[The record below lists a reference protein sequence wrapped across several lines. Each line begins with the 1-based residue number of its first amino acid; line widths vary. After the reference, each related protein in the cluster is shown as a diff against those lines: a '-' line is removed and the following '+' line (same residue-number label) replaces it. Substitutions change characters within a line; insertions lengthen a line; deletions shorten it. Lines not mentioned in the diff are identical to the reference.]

1 MRSRHCQPSNGSV
14 RCRCSTV
21 IFIKS
26 YRRWRATCQSTPRC
40 GWDSRSRRQERL
52 LRRGRWLFRLKS
64 CAPCLA
70 SGTSPS
76 SRAKRCSPLSIRR
89 WIRAPPTLDPV
100 EITHFVASRRAAG
113 LHCERTIMTR
123 FVVAAGIVAGLGFAA
138 LAAPAMAQTKPTI
151 AIIVKDT
158 TSVYW
163 QTVLAG
169 ARKAGQDLGV
179 NVTELGAQSESDV
192 SGQIGI
198 LEKAVA
204 SNPAAIVI
212 APADVA
218 PLGKPIDEAAK
229 KVKIIG
235 IDSAADTKAWT
246 SFLATDD
253 VQAGRMA
260 ADALA
265 NAMTRTYA
273 DTEGDV
279 AIITAAPIAAS
290 PDQSATG
297 FKEQVAK
304 KYRALNVL
312 PDKIADAQ
320 AATGLTVMKD
330 LVNADRDLRGVFV
343 SNVIIAE
350 GASQVVY
357 NKESGDRINYVVF
370 GSNDNLVKSLQGGTI
385 DALIVKDP
393 FRMGYDAVKTALAAS
408 KGESVPATIDTG
420 ANVITKAN
428 MNSARSQELLNPK
441 ID

>member
-1 MRSRHCQPSNGSV
+1 M
-14 RCRCSTV
+14 
-21 IFIKS
+21 K
-26 YRRWRATCQSTPRC
+26 
-40 GWDSRSRRQERL
+40 
-52 LRRGRWLFRLKS
+52 
-64 CAPCLA
+64 
-70 SGTSPS
+70 
-76 SRAKRCSPLSIRR
+76 
-89 WIRAPPTLDPV
+89 
-100 EITHFVASRRAAG
+100 
-113 LHCERTIMTR
+113 R
-123 FVVAAGIVAGLGFAA
+123 FVVAAGIVAGLAFG
-138 LAAPAMAQTKPTI
+138 APAMAQTKPTI
-151 AIIVKDT
+151 SIIVKDT

-169 ARKAGQDLGV
+169 ARKAGQDFDV

-192 SGQIGI
+192 AGQISL

-204 SNPAAIVI
+204 SNPTAIVI
-212 APADVA
+212 APAQFA

-235 IDSAADTKAWT
+235 IDSTADTKALT

-253 VQAGRMA
+253 VQVGHIA

-265 NAMTRTYA
+265 NAITRTYA

-279 AIITAAPIAAS
+279 AIITASSVAAS
-290 PDQSATG
+290 PDQSVTG
-297 FKEQVAK
+297 FKEQVAN

-312 PDKIADAQ
+312 PEKVADAQ
-320 AATGLTVMKD
+320 AATGLSIMKD
-330 LVNADRDLRGVFV
+330 LTATDMDLRGVFV
-343 SNVIIAE
+343 SNAIIAE

-370 GSNDNLVKSLQGGTI
+370 GSDDKLVKSLQGGTI

-393 FRMGYDAVKTALAAS
+393 FRMGYDAVKTALAVS
-408 KGESVPATIDTG
+408 KGENVPATIDTG

>member
-1 MRSRHCQPSNGSV
+1 
-14 RCRCSTV
+14 
-21 IFIKS
+21 
-26 YRRWRATCQSTPRC
+26 
-40 GWDSRSRRQERL
+40 
-52 LRRGRWLFRLKS
+52 
-64 CAPCLA
+64 
-70 SGTSPS
+70 
-76 SRAKRCSPLSIRR
+76 
-89 WIRAPPTLDPV
+89 
-100 EITHFVASRRAAG
+100 
-113 LHCERTIMTR
+113 MTR

-151 AIIVKDT
+151 AVIVKDT

-169 ARKAGQDLGV
+169 ARKAGQDLGAD
-179 NVTELGAQSESDV
+179 VTALGAQSEADV
-192 SGQIGI
+192 ASQIGI

-212 APADVA
+212 APAQFT

-235 IDSAADTKAWT
+235 IESAADTKAWT

-265 NAMTRTYA
+265 SAMTRTYA

-279 AIITAAPIAAS
+279 AIITAS
-290 PDQSATG
+290 PDRSATG

-312 PDKIADAQ
+312 PDKVADAQ
-320 AATGLTVMKD
+320 AASGLTIMKD

-343 SNVIIAE
+343 SNVTIAE

-370 GSNDNLVKSLQGGTI
+370 GSDDKLLKSLQGGTI

-408 KGESVPATIDTG
+408 KGENVPATIDTG

>member
-1 MRSRHCQPSNGSV
+1 
-14 RCRCSTV
+14 
-21 IFIKS
+21 
-26 YRRWRATCQSTPRC
+26 
-40 GWDSRSRRQERL
+40 
-52 LRRGRWLFRLKS
+52 
-64 CAPCLA
+64 
-70 SGTSPS
+70 
-76 SRAKRCSPLSIRR
+76 
-89 WIRAPPTLDPV
+89 
-100 EITHFVASRRAAG
+100 
-113 LHCERTIMTR
+113 MTR
-123 FVVAAGIVAGLGFAA
+123 FVVAAGVVAGLGFAA

-158 TSVYW
+158 TSAYW

-179 NVTELGAQSESDV
+179 DVTELGTQSESDV
-192 SGQIGI
+192 AGQISI
-198 LEKAVA
+198 LGKAVA
-204 SNPAAIVI
+204 RNPAAIVI
-212 APADVA
+212 APVQFG

-235 IDSAADTKAWT
+235 IDSTADTKAWT
-246 SFLATDD
+246 SFLAADD
-253 VQAGRMA
+253 AQAGRMA

-279 AIITAAPIAAS
+279 AIITASPVAAS

-312 PDKIADAQ
+312 PDKVADAQ
-320 AATGLTVMKD
+320 AATGLTIMKD
-330 LVNADRDLRGVFV
+330 LVNADRDLRGVFI
-343 SNVIIAE
+343 SNAIIVE

-370 GSNDNLVKSLQGGTI
+370 GSDDKLVKSLQGGTI

-393 FRMGYDAVKTALAAS
+393 FRMGYDAVKTAFAAS
-408 KGESVPATIDTG
+408 KGENVPATIDTG

-441 ID
+441 VD